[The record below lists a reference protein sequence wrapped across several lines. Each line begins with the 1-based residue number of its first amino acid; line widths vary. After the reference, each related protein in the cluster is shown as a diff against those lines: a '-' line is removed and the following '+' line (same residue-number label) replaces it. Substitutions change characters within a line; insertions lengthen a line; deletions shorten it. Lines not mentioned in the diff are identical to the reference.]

1 MKASGASMSGIVKV
15 TRNYQVTI
23 PAIVRNKLGIKE
35 GDLVKVVY
43 DESEGVAKII
53 PIKRK
58 RITVRLGKKISVEEI
73 EELIEETLNE
83 ATS

>member
-1 MKASGASMSGIVKV
+1 MRASGASMSGIVKV

-23 PAIVRNKLGIKE
+23 PTIVRNKLGIKE